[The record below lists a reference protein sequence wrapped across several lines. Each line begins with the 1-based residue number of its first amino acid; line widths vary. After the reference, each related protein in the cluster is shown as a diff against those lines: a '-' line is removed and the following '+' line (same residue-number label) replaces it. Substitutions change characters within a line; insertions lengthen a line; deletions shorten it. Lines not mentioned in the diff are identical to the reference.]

1 MQYSMWG
8 FIICSLSFLL
18 LGRYR
23 DEQLKAMV

>member
-1 MQYSMWG
+1 MWG
-8 FIICSLSFLL
+8 FIICSLALLL

>member
-1 MQYSMWG
+1 MWA
-8 FIICSLSFLL
+8 FIICSLALLL